1 MVNSGEHLGLNLS
14 GPGVPTSALN
24 PLASMGSL
32 GGEQNSSHQEPS
44 QRSQDEDNTHPT
56 TRHPTLTRPSSPHLT
71 PETGSNEPGA
81 TQGSRPSTTDE
92 VSNLQASVGQMQKDV
107 GTLMELLLS
116 DANRGKGPS
125 TSSNTNNPYF
135 TTSNPTPHSVS
146 DPNLGAWATLPA
158 LFSGTNPGA
167 TLSLLPKK
175 PEIADVV
182 PGHIASHFTT
192 REYHVAKYLN
202 CFLFYKEIEHP
213 EMRG

>member
-24 PLASMGSL
+24 PLASTGSI
-32 GGEQNSSHQEPS
+32 GGEQNSNHQESS
-44 QRSQDEDNTHPT
+44 QRTADENNTHPT
-56 TRHPTLTRPSSPHLT
+56 TRHTTLTRASSPHQVFA
-71 PETGSNEPGA
+71 TGSNEQGA
-81 TQGSRPSTTDE
+81 TQGSQPSTADE

-116 DANRGKGPS
+116 DANRNGGAAPS
-125 TSSNTNNPYF
+125 STTNNPYS
-135 TTSNPTPHSVS
+135 TTSNPTLPSVS

-182 PGHIASHFTT
+182 PGHVASHFTS
-192 REYHVAKYLN
+192 REYYIARYL
-202 CFLFYKEIEHP
+202 
-213 EMRG
+213 